1 MVTFYHQPVAI
12 NMFEVHLAGTRL
24 IVGLGNPDEKY
35 RYTRHNWGYLVVEKL
50 IDLWDVRTRHDSAV
64 QGLVAKG
71 ERDGI
76 ECYVLLPLTYMNLS
90 GVAVNALVRK
100 KNIALEDVL
109 VVCDDLDLPF
119 GQMRLRAKG
128 SAGGHN
134 GLKSIIASLGSVEF
148 ARLRGGIGRPQGRE
162 GTVDFVLDGFSA
174 QERKQLP
181 EGLSSAVECCEVWM
195 RHGVDE
201 AMNQFNKR
209 SS

>member
-1 MVTFYHQPVAI
+1 ML
-12 NMFEVHLAGTRL
+12 EVQLADTRL

-35 RYTRHNWGYLVVEKL
+35 RTTRHNWGYLVVQEL
-50 IDLWDVRTRHDSAV
+50 IALWDVKTRHDPAV
-64 QGLVAKG
+64 QGLVAKS

-76 ECYVLLPLTYMNLS
+76 TCYLLLPLTYMNLS
-90 GVAVNALVRK
+90 GAAVSALITR
-100 KNIALEDVL
+100 KNIALKDIL

-134 GLKSIIASLGSVEF
+134 GLKSIINTLGSNEF
-148 ARLRGGIGRPQGRE
+148 ARLRGGIGRPRE
-162 GTVDFVLDGFSA
+162 RDKTVEFVLDGFNV
-174 QERKQLP
+174 QEKKQLP
-181 EGLSSAVECCEVWM
+181 GDLKTAVECCEVWM
-195 RHGVDE
+195 RHGVVD

>member
-1 MVTFYHQPVAI
+1 MA
-12 NMFEVHLAGTRL
+12 ETRL

-35 RYTRHNWGYLVVEKL
+35 RYTRHNWGYLVVQEL
-50 IDLWDVRTRHDSAV
+50 IALWDVRSRHDTAV
-64 QGLVAKG
+64 QGLVAKS

-76 ECYVLLPLTYMNLS
+76 TCYLLLPLTYMNLS
-90 GVAVNALVRK
+90 GAAVSALAK
-100 KNIALEDVL
+100 KKSIALENVL

-134 GLKSIIASLGSVEF
+134 GLKSIINSFGSNEF
-148 ARLRGGIGRPQGRE
+148 ARLRGGIGRPKERDK
-162 GTVDFVLDGFSA
+162 TVEFVLDGFNA
-174 QERKQLP
+174 QEKKQLTG
-181 EGLSSAVECCEVWM
+181 ELKTAVECCEVWV